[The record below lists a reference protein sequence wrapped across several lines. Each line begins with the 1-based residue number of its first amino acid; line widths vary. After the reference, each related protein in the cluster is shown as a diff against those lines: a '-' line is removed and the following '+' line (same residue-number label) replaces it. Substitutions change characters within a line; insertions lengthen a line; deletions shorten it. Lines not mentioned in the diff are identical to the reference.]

1 MGVARRV
8 LWRRGVLARLYS
20 ATLRGVD
27 AIPIDVEVDITGGKL
42 PGYHVVGMP
51 AQSVREGAVRIRAA
65 LEAGGQELPQKKIT
79 VNLAPADLPKIG
91 AAFDLPI
98 AVGVLVAEGLFELG
112 DFEEYLF
119 LGELGLDGTLRTV
132 RGALAAAILAKRQG
146 KRGIVLPQASAGE
159 AAVVDGI
166 EVLAASHLSEV
177 VGALAGMSPMR
188 AARLAKQ
195 RASDHLGL
203 DFSDVRGQGLAR
215 TATEVAVAGGHNLLL
230 VGPPGIGKSMLARR
244 VPTILPPLS
253 SEEAIEI
260 TKVYSAAGL
269 SAGLASERP
278 FRAPHHTISTGALLG
293 GGPLPR
299 PGEITLAHHGV
310 LFLDELPE
318 FQRNAL
324 EALRQP
330 LEDREVMISRVNS
343 TVRLPA
349 SFLLVAS
356 ANPCPC
362 GWNGSDARTCVCT
375 GGTVE
380 RYRNRLSGPLL
391 DRIDLHV
398 SVKPVTL
405 AELRR
410 LEPGDSSATVR
421 ARVVAARDRQLARLA
436 PHGCRTNAEMSPAVT
451 RATCTLEPAAEAHLA
466 TIVERHAGLSAR
478 SIDRIIKV
486 ARTHADLEGRD
497 LITREDVLSAASF
510 RVLDYDPT
518 VDPRQFLKLPPRS
531 RAPALPQ
538 PSTND

>member
-1 MGVARRV
+1 M
-8 LWRRGVLARLYS
+8 LARLYS

-27 AIPIDVEVDITGGKL
+27 AIPIDVEVDITGGNL
-42 PGYHVVGMP
+42 PSYHVVGMP
-51 AQSVREGAVRIRAA
+51 AQSVREGAVRIRSA

-98 AVGVLVAEGLFELG
+98 AVGVLVAEGLFDLG
-112 DFEEYLF
+112 DFEDYLF
-119 LGELGLDGTLRTV
+119 LGELGLDGTLRKV
-132 RGALAAAILAKRQG
+132 RGALAAAILARQQG
-146 KRGIVLPQASAGE
+146 KRGIVLPHASAGE

-166 EVLAASHLSEV
+166 DVLAVSHLSEV
-177 VGALAGMSPMR
+177 VAALAGMAPMR
-188 AARLAKQ
+188 TGRLATA
-195 RASDHLGL
+195 RPSEHFGL
-203 DFSDVRGQGLAR
+203 DFADVRGQPLAR
-215 TATEVAVAGGHNLLL
+215 LATEVAVAGGHNLLL

-269 SAGLASERP
+269 SEGLASERP

-299 PGEITLAHHGV
+299 PGEITLAHNGV

-362 GWNGSDARTCVCT
+362 GWNGTDVRQCVCS
-375 GGTVE
+375 GGVVE

-398 SVKPVTL
+398 NVKPVTL

-410 LEPGDSSATVR
+410 MDPGESSATVR
-421 ARVVAARDRQLARLA
+421 ARIVSARERQLARLA
-436 PHGCRTNAEMSPAVT
+436 PHGCRTNAEMTPAVT
-451 RATCTLEPAAEAHLA
+451 RATCVLSAEAEASLA
-466 TIVERHAGLSAR
+466 TIVERTAGLSAR

-486 ARTHADLEGRD
+486 ARTHADLDGRD
-497 LITREDVLSAASF
+497 LISKEDVGCAAGF
-510 RVLDYDPT
+510 RVLDHDPT
-518 VDPRQFLKLPPRS
+518 VDPRQFIKLPPVPRIP
-531 RAPALPQ
+531 RIPQ
-538 PSTND
+538 PSTDH